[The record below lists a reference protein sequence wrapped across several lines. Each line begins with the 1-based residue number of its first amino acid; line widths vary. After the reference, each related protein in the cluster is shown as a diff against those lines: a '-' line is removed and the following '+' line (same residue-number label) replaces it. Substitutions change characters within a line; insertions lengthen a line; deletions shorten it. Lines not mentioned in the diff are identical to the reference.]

1 MIKKNFYRKFYIQR
15 ITIFSLGFIVG
26 IITIWPGI
34 ISGTSRKCFYSI
46 LKDGSD
52 GNVKINTLLKINP
65 RYLLKIKNEKN
76 IYLKILLI
84 GDSCFR
90 GF

>member
-1 MIKKNFYRKFYIQR
+1 VIKKNFYRKFYIQR

>member
-1 MIKKNFYRKFYIQR
+1 MKVKLTRNFQR

-65 RYLLKIKNEKN
+65 SYLLKIKNEKN